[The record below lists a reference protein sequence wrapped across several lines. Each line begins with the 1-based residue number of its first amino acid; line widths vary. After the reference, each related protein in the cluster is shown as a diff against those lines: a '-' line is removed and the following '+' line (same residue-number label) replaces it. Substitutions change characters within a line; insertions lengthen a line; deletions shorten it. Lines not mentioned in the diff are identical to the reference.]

1 MYIFL
6 YEFSKTLKPKALEKA
21 IALKSKLEENG
32 APPKHFRVASRNLWS
47 KGFKHEK
54 VAGYSFVR
62 EKLDDLSIAEK
73 NLNRNIDS
81 KAQLEMFLKT
91 ALDVKK
97 QFLKRFGEKEWQP

>member
-1 MYIFL
+1 MQNATVICATPSL
-6 YEFSKTLKPKALEKA
+6 VVENRN
-21 IALKSKLEENG
+21 KLEENG
-32 APPKHFRVASRNLWS
+32 AAPKHFRVASRNLWS